1 MRLQNDLAL
10 EVLKIME
17 IFESSKLFLFIVF
30 AIPGFISIKT
40 YSLLCPNQDK
50 DSTKQIIDAITYSC
64 LNYALL
70 GPFIYMMLFS
80 NKWEFICSFFT
91 FLFYSFVMIIFPAF
105 LAWFWLRLRNMKF
118 FQKNAPHPIPR
129 PWDFVFSDTNKWYY
143 VIVTLS
149 DGSKIAG
156 QYCGNSFTSSYPE
169 EPELYLEKTWVLNE
183 DGGFERVRECSE
195 GILILSKDI
204 QSIEFFEHPKP

>member
-17 IFESSKLFLFIVF
+17 ILESSKLFLFIIF

-50 DSTKQIIDAITYSC
+50 DSTKLIIDAITYSC

-70 GPFIYMMLFS
+70 GPLIYMMLFS

-105 LAWFWLRLRNMKF
+105 LAWIWLKLRNIEF
-118 FQKNAPHPIPR
+118 FKKNAPHPTLR
-129 PWDFVFSDTNKWYY
+129 AWDYVFNQRKAYF

-149 DGSKIAG
+149 DGTKLAG
-156 QYCGNSFTSSYPE
+156 EYAEGSFTSSYPE
-169 EPELYLEKTWVLNE
+169 DPQIYLIKTWVVNS
-183 DGGFERVRECSE
+183 DGGFERQREQSE
-195 GILILSKDI
+195 GILILAKDI
-204 QSIEFFEHPKP
+204 QSIEFFEHM